1 MPTGQGALAQQTPQP
16 LQRSPTAGLT
26 GASACS
32 QMIDEGIVR
41 ILCMAVADQ
50 PAVKCAPFA
59 AQFMSVAVQVGVLK
73 SPPMTP

>member
-32 QMIDEGIVR
+32 QMIDDGIVR
-41 ILCMAVADQ
+41 ILCMAGAD
-50 PAVKCAPFA
+50 PAAGNCAPFA

-73 SPPMTP
+73 SPPVTP